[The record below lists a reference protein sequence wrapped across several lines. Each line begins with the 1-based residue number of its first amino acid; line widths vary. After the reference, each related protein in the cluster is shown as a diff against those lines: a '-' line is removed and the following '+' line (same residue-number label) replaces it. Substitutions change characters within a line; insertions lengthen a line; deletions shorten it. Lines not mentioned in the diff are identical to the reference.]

1 MKKAF
6 SAAGCLLLGALAA
19 WTLPL
24 TMVLRESIEAL
35 TNSTALLLVALAF
48 ALLIRRAERS
58 GCLGV
63 PEMVMGV
70 LFSAMLV
77 LGSELSLY
85 AEHAFARNR
94 LPMQAVAI
102 LAFSSVPASL
112 LAIARP
118 SVARTVVVSADG
130 KADVRGGD
138 KTCFFGLWIVIA
150 LCYLPA
156 WIAYFPAITSY
167 DTDAQMR
174 QIYQNAYSNG
184 HPLLHTG
191 ILALCTGIGGGGRAG
206 VAIYAGLQILCMSG
220 AYAFVCTRMRSWGI
234 PKALWMCA
242 AAYFALW
249 PTHAMLAITITKD
262 VLFTGLFI
270 IGTALVID
278 ALRAGRS
285 FFAQPRQAVRLCL
298 VLALMCMMRHN
309 GVASVLALSV
319 GLIAASRGGRVRMAA
334 LCAASLCFY
343 GGMNALLNV
352 ALHAAPDNG
361 NVLFSVPAQQIAA
374 AVNNQP
380 DRISEEERTALNELF
395 SSGALEYYIPF
406 LADPVKEKVVVS
418 ALQANPK
425 RYLDMYLSIGRKC
438 PGSYLSAALAL
449 NCGLWYPDNTAHVT
463 VHADIGQGYIET
475 IDYFNWPDEKLNRP
489 GWLPRTRTL
498 YEAFASVGTY
508 RKVGVFSILF
518 APGIY
523 TWLLI
528 ASTFLLCR
536 VGRRR
541 AVVALLPCWG
551 LVPVLLLGPVINVRY
566 VYPMMAA
573 APVMLALLIGNPLKQ
588 EAAS

>member
-19 WTLPL
+19 WALPL
-24 TMVLRESIEAL
+24 TMVLREPIEAL

-85 AEHAFARNR
+85 AERAFARNR

-118 SVARTVVVSADG
+118 SVARPVVVSADG
-130 KADVRGGD
+130 RADVRGGD

-249 PTHAMLAITITKD
+249 PTHALLAITITKD
-262 VLFTGLFI
+262 VLF
-270 IGTALVID
+270 
-278 ALRAGRS
+278 
-285 FFAQPRQAVRLCL
+285 
-298 VLALMCMMRHN
+298 MRCP
-309 GVASVLALSV
+309 
-319 GLIAASRGGRVRMAA
+319 I
-334 LCAASLCFY
+334 
-343 GGMNALLNV
+343 
-352 ALHAAPDNG
+352 
-361 NVLFSVPAQQIAA
+361 
-374 AVNNQP
+374 
-380 DRISEEERTALNELF
+380 
-395 SSGALEYYIPF
+395 
-406 LADPVKEKVVVS
+406 
-418 ALQANPK
+418 
-425 RYLDMYLSIGRKC
+425 RK
-438 PGSYLSAALAL
+438 
-449 NCGLWYPDNTAHVT
+449 
-463 VHADIGQGYIET
+463 
-475 IDYFNWPDEKLNRP
+475 
-489 GWLPRTRTL
+489 
-498 YEAFASVGTY
+498 
-508 RKVGVFSILF
+508 
-518 APGIY
+518 
-523 TWLLI
+523 
-528 ASTFLLCR
+528 
-536 VGRRR
+536 
-541 AVVALLPCWG
+541 
-551 LVPVLLLGPVINVRY
+551 
-566 VYPMMAA
+566 
-573 APVMLALLIGNPLKQ
+573 
-588 EAAS
+588 